1 MRIASVDMSDS
12 TWFKGYNEKYFKDK
26 GALIEAAYPRCSYL
40 LAILQSVRNSK
51 KSLGSY
57 KKAAKLFSYYTSGIA
72 DYRKVISGGDATEGE
87 NIRK

>member
-1 MRIASVDMSDS
+1 MFISPCNI
-12 TWFKGYNEKYFKDK
+12 T
-26 GALIEAAYPRCSYL
+26 I
-40 LAILQSVRNSK
+40 VRNSK
-51 KSLGSY
+51 KCLGSY

>member
-1 MRIASVDMSDS
+1 MMEMFRWIIRFIA
-12 TWFKGYNEKYFKDK
+12 
-26 GALIEAAYPRCSYL
+26 
-40 LAILQSVRNSK
+40 LQSVRNSK